1 MTIEEL
7 KNRLDN
13 EKHLIDAYQE
23 VVCGKKIDAPYIL
36 GIYKEDGM
44 SYIYHTKEHG
54 GVVIIDQGS
63 EEEMTEALYR
73 RVVRNEKRYLR
84 KLSMKK

>member
-23 VVCGKKIDAPYIL
+23 VICGRKIDAPYIL
-36 GIYKEDGM
+36 GIYEENGI
-44 SYIYHTKEHG
+44 SYIYHTKERG
-54 GVVIIDQGS
+54 GIVIIDQGS
-63 EEEMTEALYR
+63 EEEMAEALYR
-73 RVVRNEKRYLR
+73 RIVKNEKRYLR
-84 KLSMKK
+84 KLSIEK

>member
-23 VVCGKKIDAPYIL
+23 VICGKKIDAPYIL
-36 GIYKEDGM
+36 GIYEENGI
-44 SYIYHTKEHG
+44 SYIYHTKERG
-54 GVVIIDQGS
+54 GIVIIDQGP
-63 EEEMTEALYR
+63 EEEMAEALYR
-73 RVVRNEKRYLR
+73 RIVKNEKRYLR
-84 KLSMKK
+84 KLSIKK

>member
-23 VVCGKKIDAPYIL
+23 VICGRKIDAPYIL
-36 GIYKEDGM
+36 GIYEENGI
-44 SYIYHTKEHG
+44 SYICHTKERG
-54 GVVIIDQGS
+54 GIVIIDQGS
-63 EEEMTEALYR
+63 EEEMAEALYR
-73 RVVRNEKRYLR
+73 RIVKNEKRYLR
-84 KLSMKK
+84 KLSIEK

>member
-23 VVCGKKIDAPYIL
+23 VICGKKIDVPYIL
-36 GIYKEDGM
+36 GIYEENGI
-44 SYIYHTKEHG
+44 SYIYHTKERG
-54 GVVIIDQGS
+54 GIVIIDQGP
-63 EEEMTEALYR
+63 EEEMAEALYR
-73 RVVRNEKRYLR
+73 RIGKNEKRYLR
-84 KLSMKK
+84 KLSIEK

>member
-23 VVCGKKIDAPYIL
+23 VVCGRKIDAPYIL
-36 GIYKEDGM
+36 GIYEENGI
-44 SYIYHTKEHG
+44 SYIYHTKERG
-54 GVVIIDQGS
+54 GIVIIDQGS
-63 EEEMTEALYR
+63 EEEMAEALYR
-73 RVVRNEKRYLR
+73 RIVKNEKRYLK
-84 KLSMKK
+84 KLSIEK

>member
-23 VVCGKKIDAPYIL
+23 VVCGKKL
-36 GIYKEDGM
+36 MLLIYWVF
-44 SYIYHTKEHG
+44 I
-54 GVVIIDQGS
+54 
-63 EEEMTEALYR
+63 
-73 RVVRNEKRYLR
+73 
-84 KLSMKK
+84 KKMG

>member
-23 VVCGKKIDAPYIL
+23 VVCGKKIDAPYIF
-36 GIYKEDGM
+36 G
-44 SYIYHTKEHG
+44 
-54 GVVIIDQGS
+54 
-63 EEEMTEALYR
+63 
-73 RVVRNEKRYLR
+73 YL
-84 KLSMKK
+84 